1 MCERLSVDRFELD
14 ETPRFKQKFL
24 KNYKIVALVKQQMG
38 LSHID

>member
-24 KNYKIVALVKQQMG
+24 KNYKNSSI
-38 LSHID
+38 S